1 MDDQRTVLWSIAAI
15 CAMVFAVAVFAEH
28 RRSRRHDPDRVGWV
42 PWTLVQLAAVLAM
55 VFAVALA
62 LTGR

>member
-1 MDDQRTVLWSIAAI
+1 MDEQRIILWRIAAA
-15 CAMVFAVAVFAEH
+15 CATVFALAVVAEH
-28 RRSRRHDPDRVGWV
+28 RRNRRRDPDRVGWM
-42 PWTLVQLAAVLAM
+42 PWTMVQLVAILGM